1 MINFAKNGEFLT
13 IITTVPFIPSESFY
27 KDIYQNHLKYSVII
41 RLNNDGVRISDL
53 VHGGVVHLELV

>member
-41 RLNNDGVRISDL
+41 RLNNDGVRIY
-53 VHGGVVHLELV
+53 EL